1 MDDNFYNFKIKQ
13 MNKKNLLIAA
23 TVLGLF
29 ASSCKKDVFNAKK
42 LEGTWTVQEY
52 NVGNTDLLSDS
63 LSVNADGATI
73 KTSFASASILF
84 EEDGDFTENINFGF
98 SVGYGGYSYGG
109 YSNLN
114 TAAQGLWS
122 CLNTDLLMS
131 FETTY
136 EYGGSYSYEDIL
148 NLRSSPMNSALITGD
163 IYGMVTTERYD
174 IIKLTKSELEMQ
186 GTNDNGQ
193 IISIKATKN

>member
-1 MDDNFYNFKIKQ
+1 
-13 MNKKNLLIAA
+13 MNKKNILIAA

-29 ASSCKKDVFNAKK
+29 ASSCKKDEFNANR
-42 LEGTWTVQEY
+42 LQGTWTINEY
-52 NVGNTDLLSDS
+52 KIGNTDVLSDS
-63 LSVNADGATI
+63 LSTNIDGGGTI
-73 KTSFASASILF
+73 KTGFASASILF

-114 TAAQGLWS
+114 ATAKGLWS

-136 EYGGSYSYEDIL
+136 EYGGNYDYDDIL
-148 NLRSSPMNSALITGD
+148 TLRSSPMNSPVVTGD
-163 IYGMVTTERYD
+163 IYGTITTERYD

-186 GTNDNGQ
+186 GTNSEGT